1 MPIAYAAVPAL
12 GGVTD
17 QDACRSSEAAAPA

>member
-17 QDACRSSEAAAPA
+17 QDARRSSKAASPA